1 MDTEMDLVD
10 ASAHQFGPGL
20 ASVAEHP
27 DSEFSDVS
35 DASFSSESSM
45 VPLPR
50 TFPFVALSDL
60 GDLAHRQ
67 AIAEVWVDYLPV
79 SHLPT
84 V

>member
-20 ASVAEHP
+20 TSVAEHP
-27 DSEFSDVS
+27 DSEFSD
-35 DASFSSESSM
+35 ASFSSESLM
-45 VPLPR
+45 VLLPR